1 MKTKYSFLSMALM
14 KMASFG
20 NENFLQF
27 FFFSFFFFISE
38 LFT

>member
-1 MKTKYSFLSMALM
+1 MKTKFSFLSMALM

-20 NENFLQF
+20 NEIFLVF
-27 FFFSFFFFISE
+27 FLLFFFISE